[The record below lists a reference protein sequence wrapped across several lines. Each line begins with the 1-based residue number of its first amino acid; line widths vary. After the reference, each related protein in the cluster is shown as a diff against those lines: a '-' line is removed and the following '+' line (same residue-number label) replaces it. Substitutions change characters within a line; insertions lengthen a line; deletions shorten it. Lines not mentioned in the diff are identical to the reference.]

1 MSLWK
6 KFQRAFTPEPV
17 STAFHLDFDLRTT
30 RRLEKLA
37 AEDES
42 TPEEVARNLLLYGL
56 DKRMEMGY
64 SQTRWNTLTSRE
76 REVTAL
82 TCLGMTNPEI
92 AGHLKISPDTVR
104 DHVRHALSKFD
115 LHRKAQLR
123 EALNDWDFSLW
134 LE

>member
-6 KFQRAFTPEPV
+6 KFQRAFTPDPDA
-17 STAFHLDFDLRTT
+17 TAFKLDFDLRTT

-42 TPEEVARNLLLYGL
+42 TPEEVAINLLLYGL
-56 DKRMEMGY
+56 DKRMEMDHC
-64 SQTRWNTLTSRE
+64 QTRWNTLTSRE

-92 AGHLKISPDTVR
+92 GAQLQIAPDTVR

-123 EALNDWDFSLW
+123 KVLSDWDFSLW